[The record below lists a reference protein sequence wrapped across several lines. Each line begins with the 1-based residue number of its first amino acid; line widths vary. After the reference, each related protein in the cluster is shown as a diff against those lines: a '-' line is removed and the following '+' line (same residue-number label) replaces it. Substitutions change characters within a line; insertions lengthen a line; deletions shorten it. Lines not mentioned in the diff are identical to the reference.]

1 MFRINLKN
9 DIHFLCAPED
19 SILSGAQK
27 ENITL
32 DYSCKTGRCQ
42 SCKAKV
48 IEGTSLA
55 TLEETGLNAEDK
67 SRGYI
72 LTCVRTP
79 TSHLTL
85 DIEDLS
91 AYSLE
96 KIKTVPSKIDSIT
109 KIASNVI
116 ELHLRI
122 PPNASFRYLSGQ
134 YINIIKGDYKR
145 SYSIASTS
153 SSSNLVFF
161 IKNYGGGKFSNYLF
175 NEAQIND
182 LLRIEGPI
190 GTFFYRNTSKKNIV
204 FLATGTGI
212 APVKGILEQ
221 LDENNREVVGKNI
234 YLFFGGR
241 TEEDLFWKPNF
252 KKINVHFVPVL
263 SRSTADWEGAKGYVQ
278 DVVLSKEIDLAD
290 SVLYACGSENM
301 IRESRDLF
309 IKNGLPEDVF
319 YSDAFISS
327 TP

>member
-1 MFRINLKN
+1 MFKISLKN
-9 DIHFLCAPED
+9 DIHFLCASDD

-32 DYSCKTGRCQ
+32 DHSCKTGRCQ

-48 IEGTSLA
+48 ISGTSIA
-55 TLEETGLNAEDK
+55 TFDETGLSDEDK

-79 TSHLTL
+79 TSDLTL
-85 DIEDLS
+85 DVEDLS

-96 KIKTVPSKIDSIT
+96 QIKTLPSKVDKIT
-109 KIASNVI
+109 QLSTNVI
-116 ELHLRI
+116 ELQLRM
-122 PPNASFRYLSGQ
+122 PPNSSFRYLSGQ

-145 SYSIASTS
+145 SYSIANTNSN
-153 SSSNLVFF
+153 SNLVFF

-175 NEAQIND
+175 NEAKIND

-190 GTFFYRNTSKKNIV
+190 GTFFYRNTPKKNII
-204 FLATGTGI
+204 FLTTGTGI
-212 APVKGILEQ
+212 APVKAILEQ
-221 LDENNREVVGKNI
+221 LNENNSEVKDKNI

-241 TEEDLFWKPNF
+241 TEEDLFWTPNF
-252 KKINVHFVPVL
+252 NNIMVHFIPVL
-263 SRSTADWEGAKGYVQ
+263 SRSTADWQGAKGYVQ
-278 DVVLSKEIDLAD
+278 DVVLSTAIDLSD

-301 IRESRDLF
+301 IRDSRVLLT
-309 IKNGLPEDVF
+309 KNGLSEDVF

-327 TP
+327 

>member
-9 DIHFLCAPED
+9 DIHFSCAPEET
-19 SILSGAQK
+19 ILMGAQK

-32 DYSCKTGRCQ
+32 DHSCKTGRCQ

-48 IEGTSLA
+48 VQGTSVA
-55 TLEETGLNAEDK
+55 NIEETGLSEHDK
-67 SRGYI
+67 SKGYI

-79 TSHLTL
+79 TSDLTL

-96 KIKTVPSKIDSIT
+96 KIKTIPSKIDLIS
-109 KIASNVI
+109 KVSNNVM

-122 PPNASFRYLSGQ
+122 PPNASFNYLSGQ

-145 SYSIASTS
+145 SYSIANTS
-153 SSSNLVFF
+153 SASNLVFF
-161 IKNYGGGKFSNYLF
+161 IKNYEGGRFSHYLF
-175 NEAQIND
+175 NDAKIND

-190 GTFFYRNTSKKNIV
+190 GTFFYRKTNKKNIV

-212 APVKGILEQ
+212 APVKAILEQ
-221 LDENNREVVGKNI
+221 MDESHGDFVDKNI

-241 TEEDLFWKPNF
+241 TEEDLFWKPDF
-252 KKINVHFVPVL
+252 KNIKVRFIPVL
-263 SRSTADWEGAKGYVQ
+263 SRSNAEWKGAKGYVQ
-278 DVVLSKEIDLAD
+278 DAVLAQKIDLAD
-290 SVLYACGSENM
+290 GVLYACGSEDM
-301 IRESRDLF
+301 IKDSSEST
-309 IKNGLPEDVF
+309 IKNGLSEDSF

-327 TP
+327 

>member
-48 IEGTSLA
+48 KEGTSVA
-55 TLEETGLNAEDK
+55 ILEETGLSAEDQ

-79 TSHLTL
+79 TSDLTL
-85 DIEDLS
+85 EIEDLS
-91 AYSLE
+91 TYSLE

-122 PPNASFRYLSGQ
+122 PPTASFRYLSGQ

-153 SSSNLVFF
+153 SASNLVFF

-190 GTFFYRNTSKKNIV
+190 GTFFYRNTPKKNIA

-212 APVKGILEQ
+212 APVKAILEQ
-221 LDENNREVVGKNI
+221 LEENSSEVAGKNI

-252 KKINVHFVPVL
+252 KNIKVDYIPVL
-263 SRSTADWEGAKGYVQ
+263 SRSTDDWEGAKGYVQ
-278 DVVLSKEIDLAD
+278 DVVLSKEIDLSD

-301 IRESRDLF
+301 IRDSRTLL
-309 IKNGLPEDVF
+309 IKNGLSEDVF

-327 TP
+327 

>member
-1 MFRINLKN
+1 MFTINLKN
-9 DIHFLCAPED
+9 DMLFSCAPED
-19 SILSGAQK
+19 TILNGAQK

-48 IEGTSLA
+48 VQGTSVA
-55 TLEETGLNAEDK
+55 NIEETGLSEHDK
-67 SRGYI
+67 SKGYI

-79 TSHLTL
+79 TSDLTL

-91 AYSLE
+91 SYSLE
-96 KIKTVPSKIDSIT
+96 KVKTIPSKIDFIS
-109 KIASNVI
+109 KISSNVI

-145 SYSIASTS
+145 SYSIANNS
-153 SSSNLVFF
+153 SASNLVFF
-161 IKNYGGGKFSNYLF
+161 IKNYEGGRFSNYLF
-175 NEAQIND
+175 NEAKIND

-190 GTFFYRNTSKKNIV
+190 GTFFYRKTNKKNVV

-212 APVKGILEQ
+212 APVKAMLEQ
-221 LDENNREVVGKNI
+221 MDENNSEVIDKNI

-241 TEEDLFWKPNF
+241 TEEDLFWKPEF
-252 KKINVHFVPVL
+252 KNIKVHFIPVL
-263 SRSTADWEGAKGYVQ
+263 SRSNADWKGAKGYVQ
-278 DVVLSKEIDLAD
+278 DAVLSEKIDLGD

-301 IRESRDLF
+301 IKDSRELL
-309 IKNGLPEDVF
+309 IEKGLSDDVF

-327 TP
+327 

>member
-9 DIHFLCAPED
+9 DIHFSCASGD
-19 SILSGAQK
+19 TLLDGAQK
-27 ENITL
+27 QSIVL

-48 IEGTSLA
+48 VKGTSVA
-55 TLEETGLNAEDK
+55 KMEETGLSAEEK

-79 TSHLTL
+79 TSDLTL
-85 DIEDLS
+85 DVEDLS

-96 KIKTVPSKIDSIT
+96 KVKTVPSKIDFIS
-109 KIASNVI
+109 KISSNVM

-122 PPNASFRYLSGQ
+122 PPNASFNYLSGQ

-145 SYSIASTS
+145 SYSIANTS
-153 SSSNLVFF
+153 SASNLVFF
-161 IKNYGGGKFSNYLF
+161 IKNYEGGRFSHYLF
-175 NEAQIND
+175 NEAKVND

-190 GTFFYRNTSKKNIV
+190 GTFFYRKTNKKNVV

-212 APVKGILEQ
+212 APVKALLEQ
-221 LDENNREVVGKNI
+221 MDENGSEFIDKNI

-241 TEEDLFWKPNF
+241 TEEDLFWKPDLKNI
-252 KKINVHFVPVL
+252 KVRFVPVL
-263 SRSTADWEGAKGYVQ
+263 SRSHADWKGAKGHVQ
-278 DVVLSKEIDLAD
+278 EAVLSEEIDLAD

-301 IRESRDLF
+301 IKDSRELA
-309 IKNGLPEDVF
+309 IANGLSEDAF

-327 TP
+327 

>member
-1 MFRINLKN
+1 MFTINLKN
-9 DIHFLCAPED
+9 DIHFSCSPED
-19 SILSGAQK
+19 VILDGAQK
-27 ENITL
+27 QSIVL

-48 IEGTSLA
+48 VKGTSIA
-55 TLEETGLNAEDK
+55 TLEETGLSVEDQA
-67 SRGYI
+67 RGYI

-79 TSHLTL
+79 TSDLTL

-96 KIKTVPSKIDSIT
+96 QVKTIPSKIDSIV
-109 KIASNVI
+109 KIATNVI

-145 SYSIASTS
+145 SYSIATTS
-153 SSSNLVFF
+153 SASNLVFF
-161 IKNYGGGKFSNYLF
+161 IKNYEGGRFSNYLF
-175 NEAQIND
+175 NEAKIND

-190 GTFFYRNTSKKNIV
+190 GTFFYRNTPKANIV

-212 APVKGILEQ
+212 APVKAILEQ
-221 LDENNREVVGKNI
+221 MDENNANLMDKNI

-252 KKINVHFVPVL
+252 KNLKVHFIPVL
-263 SRSTADWEGAKGYVQ
+263 SRSTADWNGEKGYIQ
-278 DVVLSKEIDLAD
+278 NVVLFKEIDLSD

-301 IRESRDLF
+301 IKDSRELLTA
-309 IKNGLPEDVF
+309 NGLSEEVF

-327 TP
+327 